1 MLQSSYPFW
10 GLKVILKKK
19 NLFFFF
25 LGAEFLSANACW
37 SQLKATMQ
45 KWFTAQQRLMY
56 KNCRKQRYC
65 QMPVLFMCLGAASLK
80 SLHMVI
86 SGGGYLA
93 PFFNLSRTIAYVGK
107 GLQRCCTGELG
118 ENPNEVILPEGSFH
132 FLWRLVWEGVRELV
146 GFTCH
151 LEVLQG
157 QTFQLGV
164 FFFFFNRFRAHIKG
178 HFSRMFT
185 VSLLVPCIQF

>member
-1 MLQSSYPFW
+1 
-10 GLKVILKKK
+10 
-19 NLFFFF
+19 
-25 LGAEFLSANACW
+25 
-37 SQLKATMQ
+37 MQ

-56 KNCRKQRYC
+56 KNCRRQRYC

-164 FFFFFNRFRAHIKG
+164 FFFFFQPVSSTHKGAFLAYVYCFSPCPLHPVLSGVKLWGRFCISTGARVYIYIHILP
-178 HFSRMFT
+178 S
-185 VSLLVPCIQF
+185 S